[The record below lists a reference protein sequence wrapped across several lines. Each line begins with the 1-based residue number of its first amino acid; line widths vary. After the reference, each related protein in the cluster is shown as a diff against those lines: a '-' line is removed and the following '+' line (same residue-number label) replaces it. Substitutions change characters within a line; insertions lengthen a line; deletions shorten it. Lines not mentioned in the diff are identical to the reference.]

1 MEAGG
6 AIANTQISG
15 FWSKGPLLA
24 LGCLIGAII
33 LLSWSKAPSL
43 RPTSTISL
51 LEPLDSIQLEDPF
64 TPAEIQGNYIDSGQI
79 IGWRLSASQYSTI
92 RVLEQIIQ
100 GDTSFLGLID
110 LPQQL
115 ADLPLTGEE
124 HKLWDGFLSGM
135 SNESK
140 QGDVQLKS
148 ADLIKKMRD
157 RDQLQTALNRDI
169 YEHDR
174 LNDPSERSV
183 LSIAI
188 SKQRL
193 KLTEIEKQIVRLIRE
208 TDQPGSR
215 PKRSTPSNQEKRA
228 LIASLDRMMQERG
241 VVASSSGYFNPETL
255 LRGHKVYL
263 QASPYETFV
272 LAKVSSLPPL
282 ALIDLHTNVRIP
294 IQSVEDEGSRWL
306 LRFDSNH
313 LPIELSRNWSL
324 ETARDRPT
332 GALLHPVFTWGRLKS

>member
-1 MEAGG
+1 MNPIG
-6 AIANTQISG
+6 NTQISV

-24 LGCLIGAII
+24 LVCLIGAIV
-33 LLSWSKAPSL
+33 LLSWSKAPPV
-43 RPTSTISL
+43 RHTSTISI
-51 LEPLDSIQLEDPF
+51 LEPLDSIQLKDPF
-64 TPAEIQGNYIDSGQI
+64 TPSEIQGNYIDSGQI
-79 IGWRLSASQYSTI
+79 IGWHLSTSQYNRI
-92 RVLEQIIQ
+92 KALEQIMQ
-100 GDTSFLGLID
+100 GDTSILALLD

-115 ADLPLTGEE
+115 EDLPLTGEE

-140 QGDVQLKS
+140 QGDIRLKS
-148 ADLIKKMRD
+148 VDLIKKMHD

-183 LSIAI
+183 LSISI

-193 KLTEIEKQIVRLIRE
+193 QLTEVEKQIVRLIRE

-215 PKRSTPSNQEKRA
+215 PKRSTPSNQVKRA

-241 VVASSSGYFNPETL
+241 VVASSSGYFKPETL
-255 LRGHKVYL
+255 FAGHKVYL
-263 QASPYETFV
+263 QAFQHETYV
-272 LAKVSSLPPL
+272 LAKVNSLPPI
-282 ALIDLHTNVRIP
+282 ALIDLHTNDRIP
-294 IQSVEDEGSRWL
+294 IQTVEDEGSRWL

-313 LPIELSRNWSL
+313 LPIEVSRIWSL